1 MILQKG
7 GWSIVHYSVFFFH
20 HLQYQYEE
28 KGPEIPQFLLLFF
41 FCFFFF
47 LKTNEMIYRKEQS
60 L

>member
-7 GWSIVHYSVFFFH
+7 GWSIVHYSLFFFH
-20 HLQYQYEE
+20 HLQCQYEE

-41 FCFFFF
+41 F
-47 LKTNEMIYRKEQS
+47 LKTNEMIYTKEHS

>member
-7 GWSIVHYSVFFFH
+7 GWSIVHYSVFFH

-28 KGPEIPQFLLLFF
+28 KGPEIPVSFAVFF
-41 FCFFFF
+41 F
-47 LKTNEMIYRKEQS
+47 KTNEMIYRKEQS

>member
-47 LKTNEMIYRKEQS
+47 KDK
-60 L
+60 